1 MRYHFFLAYL
11 FGFLLGLNLK
21 AQSKLSDEAMRQL
34 INSTK
39 SDSTKAYNQLLLAE
53 RLKNKQPELAWRLL
67 DSATIIAKNKFVKIC
82 CEVTKGILLRTQGQS
97 DSAMK
102 IYQAVLKYEKDT
114 NLWLPTSRAANLLSN
129 EYRRN
134 GDLKK
139 ALEYILKVE
148 KIIINVNKTEKLT
161 TVYENLAGIF
171 FDLND
176 LDKAITYDKK
186 AIALA
191 ITYKIDNYLP
201 GMYLN
206 LGSCYGEKK
215 MQDSALFYYRKALAT
230 AQSQNA
236 KLDIAYASESLG
248 YEMFAAKQLD
258 SAYKYLMQA
267 KYYFE
272 IESYSDRNYVPL
284 MGYLGMLETKRK
296 NYPLALSYLLKGD
309 VQGAEYGFIND
320 RIEIKKAL
328 AEVYAALGNWD
339 KAYTYQESYLLLK
352 DSMQREEN
360 IKITRELEGKYNV
373 AKKENENTELKAAN
387 DKQEQKLRERNIF
400 LAAAALCLGL
410 LVLLSFFIFKN
421 YKKEK
426 MHVAV
431 LDQLNLQ
438 LTEQRN
444 EILNINQL
452 LQLKVLRTQMN
463 PHFIY
468 NCLNAINTLVLK
480 GENDKASSYLL
491 NFAKLLR
498 TILNYS
504 DKGSID
510 LEEEI
515 AFIKLYLSLE
525 GMRMGNEFSYEVKAS
540 QALLEDDIGLP
551 SLLVQPFIE
560 NAIWHGL
567 INKEGEKKLSVNFE
581 KSSDTNKLVC
591 IVEDNGIG
599 REKAMEIKQH
609 KHESIHHES
618 KGIKI
623 TQERIELL
631 KFQTKDE
638 VSITINDSMSKDNEA
653 LGTKVVLILPITV

>member
-1 MRYHFFLAYL
+1 ML
-11 FGFLLGLNLK
+11 FSHAK
-21 AQSKLSDEAMRQL
+21 AQKKLSDEEMRQL
-34 INSTK
+34 INTTN
-39 SDSTKAYNQLLLAE
+39 SDSIKALNMLLLAE
-53 RLKNKQPELAWRLL
+53 RIKTKQPQMAWKMM
-67 DSATIIAKNKFVKIC
+67 DSVDLIIKHKYKYIRIC
-82 CEVTKGILLRTQGQS
+82 SEVTRATFLRSEGKS

-102 IYQAVLKYEKDT
+102 LYQSVLQYEKDT
-114 NLWLPTSRAANLLSN
+114 NMWMPASRAANYMSN

-139 ALEYILKVE
+139 ALEYIFKVE
-148 KIIINVNKTEKLT
+148 KIFTNANKLKKLSG
-161 TVYENLAGIF
+161 VYENLAGVF
-171 FDLND
+171 FDLGD
-176 LDKAITYDKK
+176 FDKAISYDKK
-186 AIALA
+186 AIATA
-191 ITYKIDNYLP
+191 IEYKLNAYLS

-206 LGSCYGEKK
+206 LGSCFGEKQ
-215 MQDSALFYYRKALAT
+215 MQDSAMFYYRKALSM
-230 AQSQNA
+230 AQSQNVI
-236 KLDIAYASESLG
+236 LDEAYAAQALG
-248 YEMFAAKQLD
+248 YEFFAAKQLD

-267 KYYFE
+267 KQDFE
-272 IESYSDRNYVPL
+272 DETYTDRYYVPL
-284 MGYLGMLETKRK
+284 MGYLGMLEAKRK
-296 NYPLALSYLLKGD
+296 NYALALSYLLKGD
-309 VQGAEYGFIND
+309 VNGAEYGFISD

-328 AEVYAALGNWD
+328 SEVYSALGNWP
-339 KAYTYQESYLLLK
+339 KAFTYQSEYLQLK
-352 DSMQREEN
+352 DSMQRDEN

-373 AKKENENTELKAAN
+373 AKKEKENTELKAAN
-387 DKQEQKLRERNIF
+387 DKQQQKIRERNLF
-400 LAAAALCLGL
+400 LIAAAIGIALLGL
-410 LVLLSFFIFKN
+410 LLFFIFRN

-426 MHVAV
+426 NHVAL

-468 NCLNAINTLVLK
+468 NCLNAINNLVLK
-480 GENDKASSYLL
+480 GENEKASTYLL

-498 TILNYS
+498 TILDYS

-515 AFIKLYLSLE
+515 KFIKLYLSLE
-525 GMRMGNEFSYEVKAS
+525 GMRMGNDFSYEVNAS
-540 QALLEDDIGLP
+540 QTLLEDDIGLP

-567 INKEGEKKLSVNFE
+567 INKEGDKKLSVHFE
-581 KSSDTNKLVC
+581 HSSDLNKIVC

-599 REKAMEIKQH
+599 REKADAIKQS
-609 KHESIHHES
+609 KHSTMLHES

-631 KFQTKDE
+631 KFQTKND
-638 VSITINDSMSKDNEA
+638 VSITISDNLSVSNEA
-653 LGTKVVLILPITV
+653 LGTKVTLTLPITV